1 MSEPIAAKRSEP
13 VAANLSVEPSTS
25 GSAAPTAPS
34 AAEAEASAGL
44 ESPALVPEIWTV
56 PGFLPFIVSM
66 VLVTLANQIQGTVVA
81 YQIYELT
88 RDPLSLGAVGLAEAL
103 PFVSL
108 ALFGG
113 HVADVRDRRRVT
125 LAVMY
130 VMIAMSVCLLGLT
143 LEQAALGR
151 LYGKFA
157 IYSVIV
163 VLGVC
168 RSFLQPARAALN
180 AEILP
185 PALYA
190 KAIAIRTSVFQVAMV
205 SGPAGGGLLYA
216 AIGPAGAYAVS
227 GALLAIAW
235 IAMYLIPKHRPTRT
249 VASGLSLSRS
259 IREGFSYLASDRLLL
274 SALLLDLFG
283 VLFAGATALLP
294 VFANEI
300 LAVGSS
306 GFGILRAAPA
316 VGALA
321 ASLFIASRPP
331 FSRTG
336 PTLLFAT
343 AGFGVSTIAFAL
355 SKNYY
360 LSVGLLAI
368 GGVFDMVSVV
378 VRSTLLQLRVPGRLL
393 GRVASINQIFI
404 GSSNEIGAFESGVAA
419 RFMGVIPS
427 VVFGG
432 VMTLVVTGIAGL
444 RAPEL
449 RRLGRLDGVGQ

>member
-1 MSEPIAAKRSEP
+1 MSSPPNS
-13 VAANLSVEPSTS
+13 
-25 GSAAPTAPS
+25 
-34 AAEAEASAGL
+34 
-44 ESPALVPEIWTV
+44 SPADPLPVPEIWAV
-56 PGFLPFIVSM
+56 PGFSDFIVSM
-66 VLVTLANQIQGTVVA
+66 VLVTLANQIQATVVA

-113 HVADVRDRRRVT
+113 HVADVRDRRRVSLT
-125 LAVMY
+125 VMY
-130 VMIAMSVCLLGLT
+130 VMVAMSVCLLGLT
-143 LEQAALGR
+143 LERAMIGAVR
-151 LYGKFA
+151 HKFA

-180 AEILP
+180 AELLP
-185 PALYA
+185 PSLYA
-190 KAIAIRTSVFQVAMV
+190 KAIAIRTSLFQLAMV
-205 SGPAGGGLLYA
+205 TGPAGGGLLYA
-216 AIGPAGAYAVS
+216 AVGPAGAYAAAAAFLV
-227 GALLAIAW
+227 IAW
-235 IAMYLIPKHRPTRT
+235 VGMYRIPKNRPTRT
-249 VASGLSLSRS
+249 ESTGLSVTRS

-283 VLFAGATALLP
+283 VLFGGATALLP

-300 LAVGSS
+300 LVVGSR

-321 ASLFIASRPP
+321 ASVFLASRPP
-331 FSRTG
+331 LRRAG
-336 PTLLFAT
+336 PTLLIAT
-343 AGFGVSTIAFAL
+343 AGFGLSMIVFAVSKSFF
-355 SKNYY
+355 
-360 LSVGLLAI
+360 LSVGVLALS
-368 GGVFDMVSVV
+368 GALDMVSVV

-419 RFMGVIPS
+419 RLLGVVPS

-432 VMTLVVTGIAGL
+432 AITLLVTGVTSV

-449 RRLGRLDGVGQ
+449 RRLGRLDQVGK